1 MQLFFQPDIR
11 SGSLFLD
18 EEESRHCIKVLRKRE
33 GDEIHVM
40 DGKGGLFLA
49 TIEKVSPKKC
59 TFNIRE
65 TKIEERG
72 GYNIHIAIAPT
83 KNADRTEWFVE
94 KAVEFG
100 VHEITFL
107 DCDNSERTRLNL
119 ERLKKKAVSA
129 LKQSLNLWLPAINPV
144 QKVDSICQTSDADQK
159 FIAYVDDGIPIHL
172 KAAAVTGK
180 RYLTLIGPE
189 GDFSGEEIEFARAN
203 GFVPVSLGRSR
214 LRTETAGIAAS
225 HILNLIND

>member
-1 MQLFFQPDIR
+1 MQLFFQPDVA

-33 GDEIHVM
+33 GDEIRVI

-49 TIEKVSPKKC
+49 SIEKGDPRKC
-59 TFNIRE
+59 TFHIKE
-65 TKIEERG
+65 AKIEKRG
-72 GYNIHIAIAPT
+72 DYSIHIAIAPT

-100 VHEITFL
+100 VDEISFL

-129 LKQSLNLWLPAINPV
+129 LKQSLNLWLPVINPV
-144 QKVDSICQTSDADQK
+144 LKVDAICQTSNADQK
-159 FIAYVDDGIPIHL
+159 FIAYVDDGIPAHL
-172 KAAAVTGK
+172 KTAAVPG
-180 RYLTLIGPE
+180 RHYLILIGPE
-189 GDFSGEEIEFARAN
+189 GDFSGEEIAFAMAN
-203 GFVPVSLGRSR
+203 GFVPVSLGKSR

>member
-1 MQLFFQPDIR
+1 MQLFFQPDVV

-33 GDEIHVM
+33 GDEIHVI
-40 DGKGGLFLA
+40 DGKGGLFLVS
-49 TIEKVSPKKC
+49 IEKGDPKKC
-59 TFNIRE
+59 TFSIRE
-65 TKIEERG
+65 TKIEERA

-100 VHEITFL
+100 VDEITFL
-107 DCDNSERTRLNL
+107 DCDNSERARLNL

-144 QKVDSICQTSDADQK
+144 QKMNSICQTSDADQK
-159 FIAYVDDGIPIHL
+159 FIAYVDDGIPVHL
-172 KAAAVTGK
+172 KAAAAPGK
-180 RYLTLIGPE
+180 RYLILIGPE
-189 GDFSGEEIEFARAN
+189 GDFSGEEIAFARRN
-203 GFVPVSLGRSR
+203 GFVPVSLGKSR